1 MNQIVC
7 GANNCKLRR
16 GAGGGE
22 VEGLS
27 INLGLVKHS
36 ILTETDF
43 FKKTELLIIIPDDL
57 DIW

>member
-36 ILTETDF
+36 IPTETDF

>member
-16 GAGGGE
+16 GDGGGE

-36 ILTETDF
+36 IPTETDF